1 MKKLLCLYLGVI
13 LLACGKVD
21 DQFIPKL
28 PSCLVLTEDIHAVR
42 VQKVN
47 GEWHYFLSSDNSFVD
62 GPSYFINAKCDTVC
76 ATCGRCSP
84 PECLLKY
91 DENAWTTIW

>member
-47 GEWHYFLSSDNSFVD
+47 GEWHYFFKF
-62 GPSYFINAKCDTVC
+62 G
-76 ATCGRCSP
+76 
-84 PECLLKY
+84 
-91 DENAWTTIW
+91 